1 MTSRT
6 SRTVLSRIAVS
17 VAAALGLAVA
27 LVGPASAAPL
37 AAGPRTARTVHS
49 VQAHASAA
57 AVQLSRVTVLTA
69 QLRGANE
76 RPGPGDPDGR
86 GATAMVLLPDSGM
99 VCYALHVSG
108 LDDVIAGHIHR
119 GAAGQPGLIVVS
131 LQLPPGPGRF
141 FANCVPGD
149 RSVLNEIAAAP
160 QNFYVNVHT
169 TVFPAG
175 AIRDQLH
182 PLSMG

>member
-1 MTSRT
+1 MTSWT
-6 SRTVLSRIAVS
+6 FRTVLSRIAVS

-37 AAGPRTARTVHS
+37 AAGPHTARTVKAA
-49 VQAHASAA
+49 QTNTSAA
-57 AVQLSRVTVLTA
+57 GLQLSGVTVLTA
-69 QLRGANE
+69 RLRGANE
-76 RPGPGDPDGR
+76 RPGPGDADGR
-86 GATAMVLLPDSGM
+86 GATAMVVLPDSGM
-99 VCYALHVSG
+99 VCYALRVSG
-108 LDDVIAGHIHR
+108 LDDVVGGHIHR
-119 GAAGQPGLIVVS
+119 GVAGQPGDIVVS

-149 RSVLNEIAAAP
+149 ATVLDEIAAAP

-182 PLSMG
+182 PLSLG